1 MLATKFIHEFTLDH
15 TDLLNG
21 VRTLLIRG
29 GLEGFIGKHVVVYP
43 RLTLEFLSTIKVHDS
58 SRGLRYNYITFNA
71 FNNTYCMT
79 YPAIAEAFGWEFS
92 EDEYVTLSKRKV
104 FEFWGQLAR
113 GFPYLK
119 TGNKIIK
126 IRHPAMRY
134 V

>member
-1 MLATKFIHEFTLDH
+1 MLATKFIHEFTLVH

-79 YPAIAEAFGWEFS
+79 YPAIAEAFGCEFS

-104 FEFWGQLAR
+104 FEFWGQLTR

-119 TGNKIIK
+119 TGNKISK